1 MSLIH
6 LIAIGREEN
15 TALFSQLLTLSF
27 VASFS
32 SSQSASMLLASPIL
46 SQMQTNLSKSTV
58 SNALYTMHMKDI
70 KFWRTYALGDPSTKI
85 SAHAENELVRSKLR

>member
-1 MSLIH
+1 VSLSH

-58 SNALYTMHMKDI
+58 SNAFWSIFLTYQKKKKKMHSGLYYAYERHKVFGELMH
-70 KFWRTYALGDPSTKI
+70 
-85 SAHAENELVRSKLR
+85 